1 MKKTIFKTL
10 ASVMA
15 AIMILASVQIN
26 AFAAATTL
34 TFSENTGINTPY
46 YSNIVYNGD
55 DYIASVFQGVNADKT
70 IAVTK
75 GSKATLV
82 FGAADFSST
91 TYGNEDISSYANGV
105 YHYGTGNGYCIA
117 TDTLFSL
124 SGDGV
129 TAEVSGFGASR
140 NANGTVGG
148 YLDTKSVL
156 TTFTIDASNL
166 KAGEYKL
173 SLTFKYQMKKK
184 GTFGAWS
191 TAKEYSGTVDGFV
204 LKVSDVSANGGS
216 IRVTNPGLRFGF
228 QTKADPDTV
237 EEYGFIYKYVGYLSD
252 VTDISMGDAG
262 VKQSVATNHLTNA
275 DGVTTFNL
283 VFINI
288 PESSYSTYVSA
299 KGYVK
304 IDGNYYFTKQLNY
317 SFKRIARNVVDDSS
331 IDDDTK
337 QAVQR
342 MIDSAYGDSKQI
354 DEFYFVTSGISSV
367 YGGDV
372 EDTYSLF
379 EGTKHQ
385 EPASVSADTPTSTLC
400 IRYKDGTEEEYAY
413 LYLINKKVYVKFV
426 NSDNDNFY
434 LLNN

>member
-15 AIMILASVQIN
+15 GIMILASVQIN
-26 AFAAATTL
+26 AFAATTL

-55 DYIASVFQGVNADKT
+55 DYVASVFQGVNADKT

-75 GSKATLV
+75 GNKATLV
-82 FGAADFSST
+82 FGAADFSSA
-91 TYGNEDISSYANGV
+91 TYGNEDISSYKNGV
-105 YHYGTGNGYCIA
+105 YHYGTSNGYCIA
-117 TDTLFSL
+117 TDTVFSL

-140 NANGTVGG
+140 NVNGTVGG

-184 GTFGAWS
+184 GAFGSWS

-228 QTKADPDTV
+228 QTKADPDTI

-337 QAVQR
+337 QAVQK
-342 MIDSAYGDSKQI
+342 MIDSACGDSKQI
-354 DEFYFVTSGISSV
+354 DEFYLVTSGTSSV
-367 YGGDV
+367 YDGDV

-379 EGTKHQ
+379 EGIKHQ

-400 IRYKDGTEEEYAY
+400 IRYKDGTEEKYAY

>member
-15 AIMILASVQIN
+15 AIMILASVQIS
-26 AFAAATTL
+26 AFAATTL

-75 GSKATLV
+75 GNKATLV
-82 FGAADFSST
+82 FGAADFSSA
-91 TYGNEDISSYANGV
+91 TYGNEDISSYTNGV
-105 YHYGTGNGYCIA
+105 YHYGTSNGYCIA

-184 GTFGAWS
+184 GAFGTWS

-204 LKVSDVSANGGS
+204 LKVCDVSANGGS

-228 QTKADPDTV
+228 QTKAEPDTV

-275 DGVTTFNL
+275 NGVTTFNL

-288 PESSYSTYVSA
+288 PESSYSIYVSA

-342 MIDSAYGDSKQI
+342 MIDSACGDSKQI
-354 DEFYFVTSGISSV
+354 DEFYLVTSGYSTV

-413 LYLINKKVYVKFV
+413 LYLINNKMYVKFV

-434 LLNN
+434 MLNN

>member
-15 AIMILASVQIN
+15 GIMILASVQIN
-26 AFAAATTL
+26 AFAATTL

-55 DYIASVFQGVNADKT
+55 DYVASVFQGVNADKT

-75 GSKATLV
+75 GNKATLV
-82 FGAADFSST
+82 FGAADFSSA
-91 TYGNEDISSYANGV
+91 TYGNEDISSYKNGV

-117 TDTLFSL
+117 TDTVFSL

-184 GTFGAWS
+184 GTFGTWS

-204 LKVSDVSANGGS
+204 LKVCDVSANGGS

-228 QTKADPDTV
+228 QTKADPDT
-237 EEYGFIYKYVGYLSD
+237 
-252 VTDISMGDAG
+252 
-262 VKQSVATNHLTNA
+262 
-275 DGVTTFNL
+275 
-283 VFINI
+283 
-288 PESSYSTYVSA
+288 
-299 KGYVK
+299 
-304 IDGNYYFTKQLNY
+304 
-317 SFKRIARNVVDDSS
+317 
-331 IDDDTK
+331 
-337 QAVQR
+337 
-342 MIDSAYGDSKQI
+342 
-354 DEFYFVTSGISSV
+354 GIW
-367 YGGDV
+367 
-372 EDTYSLF
+372 
-379 EGTKHQ
+379 
-385 EPASVSADTPTSTLC
+385 
-400 IRYKDGTEEEYAY
+400 
-413 LYLINKKVYVKFV
+413 LYLQICRLSF
-426 NSDNDNFY
+426 
-434 LLNN
+434 

>member
-15 AIMILASVQIN
+15 GIMILASVQIN
-26 AFAAATTL
+26 AFAATTL

-55 DYIASVFQGVNADKT
+55 DYVASVFQGVNADKT

-75 GSKATLV
+75 GNKATLV
-82 FGAADFSST
+82 FGAADFSSA
-91 TYGNEDISSYANGV
+91 TYGNEDISSYKNGV

-117 TDTLFSL
+117 TDTVFSL

-129 TAEVSGFGASR
+129 TAEVGGFGAYR

-148 YLDTKSVL
+148 YLDNKSVL

-184 GTFGAWS
+184 GAFGTWS

-204 LKVSDVSANGGS
+204 LKVCDVSANGGS

-228 QTKADPDTV
+228 QTKAEPDTV

-354 DEFYFVTSGISSV
+354 DEFYLITSGISSV

-385 EPASVSADTPTSTLC
+385 DPASVSADTPTSTLC